1 MPPEAA
7 ALKEAIA
14 SADGVLLVTPEYNNG
29 IPGVFKNA
37 IDWGTRPYGQNSWA
51 RMPAAITGTSPGA
64 VGTAVAQ
71 SRLRSDMLNA
81 GCMVM
86 AIPEAY
92 IQWKPEIYAPDGS
105 VEDEGTRKF
114 LQGFVDA
121 FVSWIDTR
129 G

>member
-1 MPPEAA
+1 M
-7 ALKEAIA
+7 
-14 SADGVLLVTPEYNNG
+14 
-29 IPGVFKNA
+29 
-37 IDWGTRPYGQNSWA
+37 
-51 RMPAAITGTSPGA
+51 
-64 VGTAVAQ
+64 AQ